1 MKHPET
7 ITGVMWSLLR
17 VTLNAFIDTDTTQE
31 RSRVAIEHY
40 TVNTATE
47 SRSNTISPTD
57 AIGRINI
64 ISFTLL
70 MDIQFT

>member
-7 ITGVMWSLLR
+7 NTGVMWSLLR
-17 VTLNAFIDTDTTQE
+17 VTLNAFMDTDTTQE
-31 RSRVAIEHY
+31 RVTIEHY

-47 SRSNTISPTD
+47 SRSNTISSTD

>member
-31 RSRVAIEHY
+31 RVAIEHY

-47 SRSNTISPTD
+47 SRSNTTD

>member
-17 VTLNAFIDTDTTQE
+17 VTLNAFIDTDTIQE
-31 RSRVAIEHY
+31 RVAIEHY
-40 TVNTATE
+40 TVNMATE
-47 SRSNTISPTD
+47 SRSNTISPTG

>member
-1 MKHPET
+1 MKHRET
-7 ITGVMWSLLR
+7 NTGVMWSLLR
-17 VTLNAFIDTDTTQE
+17 VTLNAFMDTDTTQE
-31 RSRVAIEHY
+31 RVAIEHY

-47 SRSNTISPTD
+47 SRSNTISSTD